1 MRQASAA
8 CSRDGLRMDQGAQGH
23 ERHKRRA
30 WHATSSHSRHRPAE
44 RSRPS
49 QAHCTFPK
57 ARSRPERPCG
67 EGGLRSVPLTTER
80 GRHRAAGPAA
90 IRSVSCR
97 MGRRGA
103 VHRHVA
109 PCHVRQQGAPDRTGQ
124 CRRGDVK
131 PAASRANGAVEA
143 ETGGGGDHE
152 DTPSLQNAQQE
163 QPSAPQKALWSRTG
177 ASALAQA
184 CACPCTP
191 QAVPQPQALA
201 SRVSV
206 PPPCAASARSRGW

>member
-30 WHATSSHSRHRPAE
+30 WHATSSHPRRRPAE

-152 DTPSLQNAQQE
+152 DTPSRFRTPSRSSRARPRRRSGRAPAP
-163 QPSAPQKALWSRTG
+163 QPSPRHVRAH
-177 ASALAQA
+177 
-184 CACPCTP
+184 
-191 QAVPQPQALA
+191 
-201 SRVSV
+201 
-206 PPPCAASARSRGW
+206 ARRRQCRSHRRWRAG